1 MKVMFA
7 DDDGDLRKV
16 VERVMLED
24 GFEFCGA
31 KDGLEV
37 LDRIDAE
44 RPDVIILDI
53 SMPYMDGF
61 ETCLRL
67 RERGVRTPII
77 FLSARSDIVDK
88 SVGFR
93 AGCDDYLTK
102 PFSPLELSLRVEAL
116 IRRCASNTDAPVL
129 SDAETAH
136 AAGAKGPQ
144 EIIRIGDLEIDLDGY
159 EVKLKGQPVKLTS
172 KEFEIVALLVSSP
185 GKVFTREQIL
195 DHIWGESIGMDLR
208 NITVLVRKIR
218 EKMEPVP
225 SEPRY
230 LLTVWRVGYKFA
242 SA

>member
-7 DDDGDLRKV
+7 DDDDDLRKV

-136 AAGAKGPQ
+136 AVGAKGPQ
-144 EIIRIGDLEIDLDGY
+144 EIIRIGDLEIDTCAMRVRKGGE
-159 EVKLKGQPVKLTS
+159 EVGLTK
-172 KEFEIVALLVSSP
+172 KEFDLAVLFSQNRGRALS
-185 GKVFTREQIL
+185 RETIYERV
-195 DHIWGESIGMDLR
+195 WGEPYRYGSKTVDLHVQRLRKKVGWEDDLR
-208 NITVLVRKIR
+208 AVNK
-218 EKMEPVP
+218 
-225 SEPRY
+225 
-230 LLTVWRVGYKFA
+230 VGYRLEA
-242 SA
+242 

>member
-136 AAGAKGPQ
+136 AAGAKEATPS
-144 EIIRIGDLEIDLDGY
+144 RRSA
-159 EVKLKGQPVKLTS
+159 TS
-172 KEFEIVALLVSSP
+172 KSIWMDTRSSSRVSPSSSHPKSSRSSRCSFPRPARFLRASRSSIISGERVSVWICATLRCSFARYVRRWSP
-185 GKVFTREQIL
+185 YL
-195 DHIWGESIGMDLR
+195 
-208 NITVLVRKIR
+208 
-218 EKMEPVP
+218 P
-225 SEPRY
+225 SPA
-230 LLTVWRVGYKFA
+230 T
-242 SA
+242 S